1 MDADALPGLLSL
13 LRKLRKPQQ
22 GEARILV
29 LGLDN
34 AGKTTILTKLSE
46 EDITTITPTQG
57 FNVKSLSHANF
68 KLNVWDIGGQKAIR
82 PYWNNYFESTDALVY
97 VIDSTDQKRMEE
109 TGFELGDLLEKEKL
123 AGVPVSW
130 RVRMKAR
137 VRARMGVSTVNL
149 SLLIYA
155 NKQDLLHAL
164 TPAEVAQ
171 MLNLVQ
177 IRDRQW
183 QIVACSARTG
193 DGLTEGLE
201 WLVSMIK

>member
-1 MDADALPGLLSL
+1 MPGLLSL
-13 LRKLRKPQQ
+13 LRRLRKPQQ

-109 TGFELGDLLEKEKL
+109 TGFELGELLEKEKL
-123 AGVPVSW
+123 AGVP
-130 RVRMKAR
+130 
-137 VRARMGVSTVNL
+137 
-149 SLLIYA
+149 LLIYA